1 MPVTLM
7 KSRLHHAVATQADL
21 DCEGSVA
28 DLGVAPVRW
37 PSIGYR
43 GVRERTVKSYARQYH
58 IDETDRIVTVRR
70 IFGPYQNRTDP

>member
-1 MPVTLM
+1 
-7 KSRLHHAVATQADL
+7 
-21 DCEGSVA
+21 VA

-43 GVRERTVKSYARQYH
+43 GVRERTVESYARQYH